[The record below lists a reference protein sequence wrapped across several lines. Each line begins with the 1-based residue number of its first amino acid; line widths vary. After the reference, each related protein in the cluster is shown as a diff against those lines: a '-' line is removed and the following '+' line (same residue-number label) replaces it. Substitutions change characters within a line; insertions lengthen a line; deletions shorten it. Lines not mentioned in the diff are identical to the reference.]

1 MKKVTYKK
9 IISILLCIL
18 FLMVYHCSVIQ
29 FHSVGADYVNVVK
42 KENFNERHSIFTKV
56 LKWTGIAVGA
66 WMVATIVHYIGKSA
80 LDRLN
85 PERVV
90 ERQELENI
98 RRKKRAFA
106 LGQDTNMSAEQLRIL
121 NDRESIL
128 TNSNDTPALLSST
141 VPGFIGISGALVTL
155 NYCVR
160 MVDNVGK
167 FSKSIY
173 QTSGLKYAG
182 GNFIEMY
189 RFISDQLRTPP
200 KSLSKENVLENL
212 DTIFEGFCGQ
222 EEAIL
227 NLKSHIYDI
236 VVAKD
241 QAKWKG
247 EKYCCCPLIYCYGP
261 SGVGK
266 SFIAKRLPMILMQNS
281 ESLILSSADVNKEKK
296 ESVVDQLLCSE
307 KYEAEHPGRISPTK
321 PLIKY
326 LKNNPGGTVIFEE
339 YDKVCTPALDEVF
352 RTAMELGIINIDGEK
367 YDISGTTFIFTS
379 NEDDV
384 SMDGFEQ
391 NDMEK
396 LDKKSLSEGYT
407 RVWHSKSFLN
417 RIKKVRFKN
426 LTAKEYAQII
436 KNHFEIIL
444 AYWADE
450 NNGKIQL
457 KISDKIIETLADE
470 VERIN
475 QGARPIDLWI
485 LPEIQIAL
493 GNKIKSAPDYNFY
506 RDKSFEL
513 IYNDKIKK
521 FDICEK

>member
-1 MKKVTYKK
+1 MRKVVHKKLVSVLLGVLIVSTCSFPVPQSYSNSTTTVK
-9 IISILLCIL
+9 II
-18 FLMVYHCSVIQ
+18 
-29 FHSVGADYVNVVK
+29 K
-42 KENFNERHSIFTKV
+42 KENFTERHPIFTKL
-56 LKWTGIAVGA
+56 LKWAGIAASIWGA
-66 WMVATIVHYIGKSA
+66 ATAVHYIGQYSMDK
-80 LDRLN
+80 LN

-98 RRKKRAFA
+98 RRQKREFA
-106 LGQDTNMSAEQLRIL
+106 LGRNTNMTDDQLKIL
-121 NDRESIL
+121 NDRENIL
-128 TNSNDTPALLSST
+128 INSNNTPTIFSHT
-141 VPGFIGISGALVTL
+141 MPKFIGMSAALMVFNYGATII
-155 NYCVR
+155 
-160 MVDNVGK
+160 DNVGK
-167 FSKSIY
+167 FAKSVNYI
-173 QTSGLKYAG
+173 SWLRYAG
-182 GNFIEMY
+182 SNFIEM
-189 RFISDQLRTPP
+189 FHFVTDKLKTPP
-200 KSLSKENVLENL
+200 KVPNKENVLENL

-266 SFIAKRLPMILMQNS
+266 SLIARRLPMILMQGS
-281 ESLILSSADVNKEKK
+281 KPLILSSADVDKEKK
-296 ESVVDQLLCSE
+296 ESVVDQLLRSE
-307 KYEAEHPGRISPTK
+307 KHESESPGRIAPTK

-352 RTAMELGIINIDGEK
+352 RTAMELGIITIDGKK

-379 NEDDV
+379 NEDDI
-384 SMDGFEQ
+384 SMNGFEQ

-436 KNHFEIIL
+436 KNHFEIISE
-444 AYWADE
+444 YWADE

-457 KISDKIIETLADE
+457 KISDKIIEKLADE
-470 VERIN
+470 VEKIN

-513 IYNDKIKK
+513 IYNDKIRK
-521 FDICEK
+521 FDVCEK